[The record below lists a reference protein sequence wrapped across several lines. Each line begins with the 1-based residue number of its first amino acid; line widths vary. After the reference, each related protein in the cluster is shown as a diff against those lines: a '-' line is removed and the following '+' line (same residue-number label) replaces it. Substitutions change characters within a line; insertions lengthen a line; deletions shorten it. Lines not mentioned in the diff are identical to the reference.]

1 MIRLGTLFSGIGAIE
16 QAFFKLNIEHEIV
29 FACDNGE
36 RELDYSKEEILKK
49 IENYSLEEK
58 NQYINDLYNSLG
70 KPNCMQ
76 ETYMLNY
83 DLDENHF
90 YQDIRFLDGTS
101 YKDKV
106 DLLVGGSPCQSFS
119 IIGKRGGFNDTRGT
133 LFYEYAR
140 IIKESQPK
148 AFIFENVRGML
159 NHDGGRTWET
169 VLNTFKELNYK
180 IYIKSNPILN
190 ARDYGI
196 PQNRPRIFVIG
207 IRNDLN
213 TSSFEFPREI
223 QLKTSVKD
231 YLEEDVDSKYY
242 LAQKGFEFVTNP
254 KYKNR
259 AQINSKIMQC
269 QKANQQFNWNGEFV
283 FQEFD
288 EIKDREDILQRAYVS
303 DYNGVKGVCRKL
315 TPKECVRLMGFSDS
329 FKFPEAMNDKDKYRQ
344 AGNSIVVNIFEMLI
358 PKLIETG
365 VFEEKAKLLEYITP
379 KLKLA
384 TLFSGIGAI
393 EQALIRNN
401 TPHEIVFACD
411 NGDVEIEFNHEE
423 EFKKIK
429 SMKSKLE
436 KKKYVDDL
444 YASKSK
450 KKNYVKQSYLAN
462 YGDNI
467 SEDDFHLDI
476 NLLDGTDYRDK
487 VDLLVGGS
495 PCQSFSTVGFKGGLE
510 DARGTLFYEYAR
522 IVQEVNPKAFI
533 YENVRGLTTHDKG
546 KTWKIIKSIFES
558 LNYKIT
564 EPQILN
570 AADYGIPQNRRR
582 VFVVGIRNDVIPQKG
597 FEYPLP
603 MELKYSMK
611 DFLESNC
618 EFGNFRYDDNGS
630 INLIKS
636 EFNSDRIDDKYV
648 LSDLVRK
655 YVLTP
660 GTKTFKTSIKYDLD
674 IARTVLSTMGN
685 RHRAGVDN
693 YMTDKC
699 DKTKENDVSKLRM
712 LTEREA
718 LRLMGFSDDFK
729 IVVSR
734 AQMYKQAGNSIVVD
748 VMLAVVRQLIETGIF
763 DSNVISEFVIDN
775 NSFVFSNQIK
785 LEFEEECI

>member
-1 MIRLGTLFSGIGAIE
+1 MIRLATLFSGIGAIE
-16 QAFFKLNIEHEIV
+16 QAFLKQNINHKIV

-36 RELDYSKEEILKK
+36 RELDYTKDEILEK
-49 IENYSLEEK
+49 IESMSLEEK
-58 NQYINDLYNSLG
+58 NKYINDLYDSLR
-70 KPNCMQ
+70 KPNCMYQ
-76 ETYMLNY
+76 TYNENY
-83 DLDENHF
+83 DINDNDF
-90 YQDIRFLDGTS
+90 YQDIRFLDGTV
-101 YKDKV
+101 YNGQV

-140 IIKESQPK
+140 IIKECQPK

-159 NHDGGRTWET
+159 NHDKGKTWET
-169 VLNTFKELNYK
+169 VQNTFKELNYK
-180 IYIKSNPILN
+180 IYIRSNPILN
-190 ARDYGI
+190 ARNYGI
-196 PQNRPRIFVIG
+196 PQNRPRLFVIG

-213 TSSFEFPREI
+213 TSSFEFPQEVE
-223 QLKTSVKD
+223 LTTTVKD
-231 YLEEDVDSKYY
+231 YLDKEVDSKYF
-242 LAQKGFEFVTNP
+242 LGQKGFEFVTNP

-259 AQINSKIMQC
+259 AQINSQIMQC

-283 FQEFD
+283 FIPYD
-288 EIKDREDILQRAYVS
+288 EIKDNNEILSKAYVS
-303 DYNGVKGVCRKL
+303 TYNGVRGVCRKL
-315 TPKECVRLMGFSDS
+315 TPQECVRLMGFSDN
-329 FKFPEAMNDKDKYRQ
+329 FKFPANMNDKDKYRQ
-344 AGNSIVVNIFEMLI
+344 AGNSIVVNIFEKILPNLI
-358 PKLIETG
+358 STG
-365 VFEEKAKLLEYITP
+365 VFEEHAEILELVKP
-379 KLKLA
+379 KLRLA

-411 NGDVEIEFNHEE
+411 NGDIEIEYNHEE
-423 EFKKIK
+423 EFKKIQQM
-429 SMKSKLE
+429 SSKLE

-444 YASKSK
+444 YADKSK
-450 KKNYVKQSYLAN
+450 KQNYVKQSYLAN
-462 YGDNI
+462 YGNNI
-467 SEDDFHLDI
+467 LEDDFHLDI

-522 IVQEVNPKAFI
+522 IIKEVNPKVFI

-546 KTWKIIKSIFES
+546 NTWNVIKGIFKS
-558 LNYKIT
+558 LNYNIT

-582 VFVVGIRNDVIPQKG
+582 VFVVGIRNDLNIEKP
-597 FEYPLP
+597 FEYP
-603 MELKYSMK
+603 MTTELKYSMK
-611 DFLESNC
+611 QFLESRC
-618 EFGNFRYDDNGS
+618 EFGNFNYDENGNIS
-630 INLIKS
+630 IIES
-636 EFNSDRIDDKYV
+636 SFDPSRIDDKYV

-674 IARTVLSTMGN
+674 VARTVLSTMGN

-693 YMTDKC
+693 YMTDKGGE
-699 DKTKENDVSKLRM
+699 DKLRM

-718 LRLMGFSDDFK
+718 LRLMGFPDAFK

-748 VMLAVVRQLIETGIF
+748 VMLAVVREIFKTGVFENQFQEQLNLENVELNLEIENIL
-763 DSNVISEFVIDN
+763 NLEEEFV
-775 NSFVFSNQIK
+775 
-785 LEFEEECI
+785 

>member
-1 MIRLGTLFSGIGAIE
+1 MIKLATLFSGIGAIE
-16 QAFFKLNIEHEIV
+16 QAFLKQNIEHKIV

-36 RELDYSKEEILKK
+36 RELNYSKEEILAQTDSM
-49 IENYSLEEK
+49 SLEER
-58 NQYINDLYNSLG
+58 NEYINNLYDSLK
-70 KPNCMQ
+70 KPNCMYQ
-76 ETYMLNY
+76 TYKENY
-83 DLDENHF
+83 VIDDKDF
-90 YQDIRFLDGTS
+90 YQDIRFLDGTL
-101 YKDKV
+101 YNGEV

-140 IIKESQPK
+140 IIKETQPK

-159 NHDGGRTWET
+159 NHDKGKTWET
-169 VLNTFKELNYK
+169 VQNTFKELNYK

-190 ARDYGI
+190 AKDYGI
-196 PQNRPRIFVIG
+196 PQNRPRLFVVG

-213 TSSFEFPREI
+213 TSHFVFPEEI
-223 QLKTSVKD
+223 ELTTTVKD
-231 YLEEDVDSKYY
+231 YLDKEVDSKYY
-242 LAQKGFEFVTNP
+242 LGQKGFEFVTNP

-259 AQINSKIMQC
+259 AQINSNIMQC

-283 FQEFD
+283 FESYD
-288 EIKDREDILQRAYVS
+288 SIKDRQDILDKAYIS
-303 DYNGVKGVCRKL
+303 TYNGVKGVCRKL
-315 TPKECVRLMGFSDS
+315 TPMECVKLMGFSNK
-329 FKFPEAMNDKDKYRQ
+329 FKFPKDMNDKDKYRQ
-344 AGNSIVVNIFEMLI
+344 AGNSIVVNIFESILPNLI
-358 PKLIETG
+358 ATG
-365 VFEEKAKLLEYITP
+365 AFEEHANIIEYIKP

-393 EQALIRNN
+393 EQALIRNK
-401 TPHEIVFACD
+401 TAHEIVFACD
-411 NGDVEIEFNHEE
+411 NGDVEIEYNHEE
-423 EFKKIK
+423 EFKKIQQ
-429 SMKSKLE
+429 MESKLE

-450 KKNYVKQSYLAN
+450 KQNYVKQSYLAN
-462 YGDNI
+462 YGNNI
-467 SEDDFHLDI
+467 LEDDFHLDI

-522 IVQEVNPKAFI
+522 IVKEVNPKVFI

-546 KTWKIIKSIFES
+546 NTWNIIKGIFKS
-558 LNYKIT
+558 LNYRIT

-582 VFVVGIRNDVIPQKG
+582 IFVVGIRNDVEIKNDFQYPIPI
-597 FEYPLP
+597 
-603 MELKYSMK
+603 ELKYSMK
-611 DFLESNC
+611 QFLESRC
-618 EFGNFRYDDNGS
+618 EFGNYKYDENGNIS
-630 INLIKS
+630 ITES
-636 EFNSDRIDDKYV
+636 EFDPTRIDDKYV

-693 YMTDKC
+693 YMTDKGGE
-699 DKTKENDVSKLRM
+699 DKLRM

-718 LRLMGFSDDFK
+718 LRLMGYSDDFK

-748 VMLAVVRQLIETGIF
+748 VMLAVLREIIKTGVF
-763 DSNVISEFVIDN
+763 DN
-775 NSFVFSNQIK
+775 NLSQIVNVK
-785 LEFEEECI
+785 DVLLHQQNSIIINTEEEYV